1 MNCSV
6 TVEIGAYL
14 LGAVSPADR
23 IRIQEHLH
31 DCVTCQ
37 RDVIDLSSLPG
48 LLWRVTPSDIPD
60 PAADDVTTASPTKRR
75 IWRSNRRHRQWLLA
89 AAAAVVVAGGT
100 VGGVLAT
107 GNPSGSHPAT
117 TVVSGTDPAS
127 GLQATARMHAQS
139 WGTEVDL
146 QLGDLPRN
154 AWCELIVHTRDGQQE
169 VAGSWSAP
177 AQSGTADLP
186 TATSFKLAD
195 IASLSVLTNGGK
207 QLINLTKSS

>member
-1 MNCSV
+1 MNCAV

-14 LGAVSPADR
+14 LGALSPADR
-23 IRIQEHLH
+23 TRIQAHLH
-31 DCVTCQ
+31 DCPICQ

-60 PAADDVTTASPTKRR
+60 PAADDVSAAAPAKRPF
-75 IWRSNRRHRQWLLA
+75 WRSNRRWLLA
-89 AAAAVVVAGGT
+89 AASALVIAGGT

-107 GNPSGSHPAT
+107 GNSSESRPAA
-117 TVVSGTDPAS
+117 TVISGTDPAT
-127 GLQATARMHAQS
+127 GLQATARMHS
-139 WGTEVDL
+139 ETWGTEVDL

-154 AWCELIVHTRDGQQE
+154 AWCELVVHTRDGKQE

-177 AQSGTADLP
+177 AVSGTAQLP

-195 IASLSVLTNGGK
+195 IASMAVLTNGGK